1 MIHREPAVGIN
12 WSETLE
18 DPVLMNTPHAKALQ
32 KFARRINLLL
42 AARAV
47 LRISTIWLF
56 VWGAVVLSFRFFNA
70 RGWIQVA
77 FISLAL
83 LPFAWIFAGWRIW
96 HQPPSFQKVR
106 AAYDRWNACG
116 GLIMAGETADMTGW
130 QDHLP
135 AAAIP
140 PIRWN
145 NGKAFLQLT
154 VSAAFAATAVLIPD
168 RLAHPGGHRHLEI
181 GSIVDQL
188 QAEIKTL
195 AQEKIIPDQ
204 QAEETRKQLSELQK
218 DSAGL
223 SPDKT
228 WEALDQIKEADQTEA
243 RQATEEALAKT
254 AALAQAGTMAEAM
267 DHAADAGMSPETAT
281 QAAQNLAS
289 MINDAKLDDGLM
301 NGSIPP
307 ELLPNLDKLNKQQLQ
322 KLMAAMNF
330 TKGKLGN
337 TIGKLANLK
346 LIDAD
351 ALSACQNAGQ
361 CNNPDALAAY
371 LSQCSNGC
379 SLAEC
384 QMLGRGGL
392 SRGGPGAPMT
402 WSDGTSEQDQE
413 FKEHALPPANHLSD
427 AQLVG
432 ISKTAPKLNDAAVAD
447 TPGALAAA
455 NAGGGSAHA
464 QSILPEHRQ
473 AVQNYF
479 KREN

>member
-1 MIHREPAVGIN
+1 
-12 WSETLE
+12 
-18 DPVLMNTPHAKALQ
+18 MNTSHAKALQ
-32 KFARRINLLL
+32 NFARRINLLL
-42 AARAV
+42 AVRAMV
-47 LRISTIWLF
+47 QISTIWFF
-56 VWGAVVLSFRFFNA
+56 VWGAVVLAFRIFSA
-70 RGWIQVA
+70 PGLIPTA
-77 FISLAL
+77 LILLASLPL
-83 LPFAWIFAGWRIW
+83 AWIVAGWRIW
-96 HQPPSFQKVR
+96 QQPPSFQKVR
-106 AAYDRWNACG
+106 ATYDRWNGCG
-116 GLIMAGETADMTGW
+116 GLIMTGETADMTGW

-135 AAAIP
+135 SAAIP

-145 NGKAFLQLT
+145 NGKALLQLAIAL
-154 VSAAFAATAVLIPD
+154 SFAATAVLIPE

-188 QAEIKTL
+188 QTEIKTL
-195 AQEKIIPDQ
+195 AQEKIIPDR

-223 SPDKT
+223 NPDKT
-228 WEALDQIKEADQTEA
+228 WEALDQIKEADQTAA

-254 AALAQAGTMAEAM
+254 AALSEAGTMAEAM

-281 QAAQNLAS
+281 QAAQDLAS
-289 MINDAKLDDGLM
+289 MINDTKLDDGMM

-307 ELLPNLDKLNKQQLQ
+307 ELLANLDKLNKEQLQ

-330 TKGKLGN
+330 NKGKLGN
-337 TIGKLANLK
+337 TISNLANLK
-346 LIDAD
+346 LIDAA
-351 ALSACQNAGQ
+351 ALSECQKAGK

-371 LSQCSNGC
+371 LSHCTNGC
-379 SLAEC
+379 SASEC
-384 QMLGRGGL
+384 LTLCRAGL

-402 WSDGTSEQDQE
+402 WSDGASEQDQK

-432 ISKTAPKLNDAAVAD
+432 VSKTAPKLNDTAVAD
-447 TPGALAAA
+447 NSGELTTA
-455 NAGGGSAHA
+455 NAGGGSAHV